1 MARPRP
7 ARRATLGGLAGAIVL
22 ALSGTGPAAAATT
35 VDFTGSVG
43 PAIRVVPKNPL
54 PVSLGIKLGISSD
67 TPGELPATL
76 DRTTILFPY
85 GSQLNSRLFPS
96 CSAAALNRRGLRA
109 CSKASRIGSGFAV
122 GVGDT
127 VRQRLTATL
136 FNGPGG
142 RSITFHLSGTNP
154 LRVNTAFSAPLTTLR
169 GGKYQYRLQV
179 DVPQNLQVIAG
190 VPISVTEFETTVRAT
205 RRVGGRKRSYVEA
218 FSCPP
223 GAQVPL
229 RGTFTFLG
237 APTLTRDSW
246 LTCG

>member
-1 MARPRP
+1 MARPRSW
-7 ARRATLGGLAGAIVL
+7 RRVVLGGLACAGAL
-22 ALSGTGPAAAATT
+22 ALIPAGSAGAATT
-35 VDFTGSVG
+35 VSFTGSVG
-43 PAIRVVPKNPL
+43 PAIRVVPKRPL

-109 CSKASRIGSGFAV
+109 CPKGSRIGSGFAV

-136 FNGPGG
+136 FNGPRG

-237 APTLTRDSW
+237 APTVTRDSW
-246 LTCG
+246 ITCG

>member
-136 FNGPGG
+136 FNSPGS
-142 RSITFHLSGTNP
+142 RQSITFHLSSTNP

-179 DVPQNLQVIAG
+179 DVP
-190 VPISVTEFETTVRAT
+190 PE
-205 RRVGGRKRSYVEA
+205 
-218 FSCPP
+218 PP
-223 GAQVPL
+223 GHRGRADLGHRVRDDGQGDPPRRRPQAQLRRGLLVPARRSGPL
-229 RGTFTFLG
+229 ARNVHVPRR
-237 APTLTRDSW
+237 AHPR
-246 LTCG
+246 

>member
-1 MARPRP
+1 MAGLRPR
-7 ARRATLGGLAGAIVL
+7 RRAALAGLAGAAGL
-22 ALSGTGPAAAATT
+22 ALIGTGPATAATT

-43 PAIRVVPKNPL
+43 PAIRVVPKKPL
-54 PVSLGIKLGISSD
+54 PVSLGIKLGITSD
-67 TPGELPATL
+67 QPGELPATL
-76 DRTTILFPY
+76 DRTTISFPY

-96 CSAAALNRRGLRA
+96 CSADALNRRGLRA
-109 CSKASRIGSGFAV
+109 CPKASRIGSGFAV

-154 LRVNTAFSAPLTTLR
+154 LRVNTAFAAPLTTLR

-218 FSCPP
+218 LSCPP

-246 LTCG
+246 ITCG